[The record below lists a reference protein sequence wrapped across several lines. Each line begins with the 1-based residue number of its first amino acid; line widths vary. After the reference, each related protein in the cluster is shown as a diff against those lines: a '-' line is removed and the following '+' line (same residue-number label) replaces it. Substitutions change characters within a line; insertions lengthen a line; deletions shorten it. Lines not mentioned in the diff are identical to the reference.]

1 MYNSLCTGLDANFAT
16 WGPCIMGGVGLGSPI
31 ILTIVGFA
39 IMIFILYKFNVPT
52 EANIVIGVGMIFAM
66 VTAFGGLN
74 NEIMRAILALT
85 MLGFAVLIVLA
96 ALKFAKK

>member
-16 WGPCIMGGVGLGSPI
+16 WGECIMGGVGLGSPI
-31 ILTIVGFA
+31 ILTIVAFA
-39 IMIFILYKFNVPT
+39 VLIFIIYKFNIPT
-52 EANIVIGVGMIFAM
+52 EASIVIGVGMIFAM